1 VSLPLLL
8 DLPGRDQARE
18 AAAHELSKRAY
29 QEAKPPWLQRLV
41 DWLYGHLN
49 DLLSR
54 AAGSLPGGAWGLVA
68 LVALL
73 ALGVVL
79 LVVRLR
85 PARQLGPGDALFGW
99 DAERTAQ
106 DHRELAES
114 LARRAAWADASQ
126 ERFRAVVRELESRGV
141 LDPRAGRTADE
152 VAWEAGAVVPHVR
165 DALVRGA
172 RMFDD
177 LRYGEQPA
185 DQQTYAVFVALD
197 DEVRTARLALV

>member
-29 QEAKPPWLQRLV
+29 QDAKPPWLQRLA
-41 DWLYGHLN
+41 DWLYGQLN
-49 DLLSR
+49 DLLSK
-54 AAGSLPGGAWGLVA
+54 AAGALPGGAWALAA
-68 LVALL
+68 LVAVL

-85 PARQLGPGDALFGW
+85 PTRRLGTGDALFGW
-99 DAERTAQ
+99 EGERTAQ
-106 DHRELAES
+106 DHRDLAEAH
-114 LARRAAWADASQ
+114 ARRAAWADAAQ

-141 LDPRAGRTADE
+141 LDPRLGRTADE
-152 VAWEAGAVVPHVR
+152 VAWEAGAVVPHLR

-172 RMFDD
+172 RVFDD
-177 LRYGEQPA
+177 LRYGERPA
-185 DQQTYAVFVALD
+185 DAQTYAAFVALD
-197 DEVRTARLALV
+197 DEVRAARLALV